1 MSEAK
6 RFKFGKRNV
15 SLFCHIHAAEPAA
28 ESIVET
34 NFDRIDIPLEGQSA
48 AGADHAGA
56 RPAVQSESCTPTYP
70 LADCPP
76 TRRGIFISMKSGAR
90 PGRRQGRAPARRPRY
105 PERSRQVSCCPGR
118 GVRSTSSPADSIRAV
133 RNHGERLYSSRAGAA
148 LTQLA
153 VARGWVQDITASVA
167 NLDPPAH
174 AAARLRVRA
183 RRCRSR
189 HQGLAGLP
197 RPQKHSAHRT
207 LHRVGPG
214 SVQEFL
220 ALGATLQ
227 SSPLA
232 EALLR

>member
-76 TRRGIFISMKSGAR
+76 HTARHFHQHEEWRPPREKTRASAGPTAEDILREAVRFPSAR
-90 PGRRQGRAPARRPRY
+90 PRHEKHQLA
-105 PERSRQVSCCPGR
+105 SRQHLGHEMPAI
-118 GVRSTSSPADSIRAV
+118 STFSLRELLVFLDQRFDAA
-133 RNHGERLYSSRAGAA
+133 SR
-148 LTQLA
+148 
-153 VARGWVQDITASVA
+153 RM
-167 NLDPPAH
+167 
-174 AAARLRVRA
+174 R
-183 RRCRSR
+183 
-189 HQGLAGLP
+189 
-197 RPQKHSAHRT
+197 
-207 LHRVGPG
+207 
-214 SVQEFL
+214 
-220 ALGATLQ
+220 
-227 SSPLA
+227 
-232 EALLR
+232 